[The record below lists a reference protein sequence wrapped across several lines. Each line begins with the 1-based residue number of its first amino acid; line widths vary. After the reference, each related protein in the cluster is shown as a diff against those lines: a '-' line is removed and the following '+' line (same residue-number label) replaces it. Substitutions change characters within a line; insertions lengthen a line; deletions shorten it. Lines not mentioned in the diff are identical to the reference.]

1 MKKNNFKIVKIDKSK
16 NLFNYEKKIL
26 INELILDLKLGYY
39 DFEKEKAQKV
49 KFSLEIDYQDK
60 KPSNDKDIKSIVNY
74 GTIVKFIT
82 KLIKK
87 KHYNFLETLAEAVFD
102 ELFKDKRIAKIMLK
116 IEKLEILKQCSSVGI
131 QITKKEVMISSEI
144 GKEVIKKELPLIP
157 KLPGVY
163 RMLNDKGDIL
173 YVGKAK
179 NLPNRLKSYVSEKN
193 HIIRTER
200 MLSQTRKLEITTTS
214 NESEA
219 LLLEANLIKKY
230 KPKFN
235 ILLRDD
241 KSFPFIFIGNK
252 DKWPQIKRHRG
263 KKTKKGFYFGPFASA
278 GSANWTIKM
287 IQKIFHLRVCD
298 DTVFKNRER
307 PCILYQIKRCSGPCV
322 GYIEKNE
329 YKKTVDDAI
338 EFVSGKSRKI
348 QKSLSD
354 QMEKASDNLDFEKAG
369 ILRDR
374 IKSLNIIQSSQRI
387 NEANLIEADVI
398 AGYKESGKTCIQVFF
413 YRSKQNWGNQAFFPK
428 HDPDE
433 KLSDILNSFVSQ
445 FYENKSV
452 PSSII
457 LSEEIKEKIL
467 IEKTLSQKEEKQIDI
482 SIAKKGSKLKVINQA
497 IKNAK
502 DSLTRKLYESQNNRE
517 LFDAVANKFNL
528 ETNINLIEVYDNSH
542 IQGTNSVGALIAYG
556 DEGFIKKRYRKFNI
570 KIQKNE
576 QDDYGMMREVLN
588 RRFKRAIQEKDN
600 YLTFPDL
607 VLIDGGK
614 GQYSVARETL
624 NELGLHDLPI
634 VAIAKGKQRN
644 SGNETF
650 FHNGKEFKFIKNDP
664 TLFFLQR
671 IRDESH
677 RFAISAHRAKRK
689 KGISKSLLDQIEGIG
704 SIRKRALLNHFGS
717 ARAVESA
724 SLDEIKSVEGVE
736 AKVAKKIYNFF
747 HE

>member
-1 MKKNNFKIVKIDKSK
+1 
-16 NLFNYEKKIL
+16 
-26 INELILDLKLGYY
+26 
-39 DFEKEKAQKV
+39 
-49 KFSLEIDYQDK
+49 
-60 KPSNDKDIKSIVNY
+60 
-74 GTIVKFIT
+74 
-82 KLIKK
+82 
-87 KHYNFLETLAEAVFD
+87 
-102 ELFKDKRIAKIMLK
+102 
-116 IEKLEILKQCSSVGI
+116 
-131 QITKKEVMISSEI
+131 MISSEA
-144 GKEVIKKELPLIP
+144 GKEIIKKQLPLIP
-157 KLPGVY
+157 KLPGIY
-163 RMLNDKGDIL
+163 RMLNSNNEIL

-179 NLPNRLKSYVSEKN
+179 SLPNRLKSYVTEKN

-200 MLSQTRKLEITTTS
+200 MLSQTKKIEITTTS

-241 KSFPFIFIGNK
+241 KSFPFIYIGNK
-252 DKWPQIKRHRG
+252 DKWPQIKKHRG
-263 KKTKKGFYFGPFASA
+263 KKEKEGFFFGPFASA

-298 DTVFKNRER
+298 DTVFKNRKR

-322 GYIEKNE
+322 GYINETE
-329 YKKTVDDAI
+329 YKKSVDNAI

-348 QKSLSD
+348 QKDLSS
-354 QMEKASDNLDFEKAG
+354 QMEKASEDLDFEKAT

-374 IKSLNIIQSSQRI
+374 IRSLNIIQSSQRI
-387 NEANLIEADVI
+387 NETNLLEADVI

-433 KLSDILNSFVSQ
+433 SLNNVLNSFVSQ

-452 PSSII
+452 PKSII
-457 LSEEIKEKIL
+457 LSEEIKEKSL
-467 IEKTLSQKEEKQIDI
+467 IEKTLSNKENKEIGI
-482 SIAKKGSKLKVINQA
+482 SIAKKGSKLKVINLA

-502 DSLTRKLYESQNNRE
+502 NSLNTKLYESQNNKE
-517 LFDAVANKFNL
+517 LFEHVVKKFNL
-528 ETNINLIEVYDNSH
+528 DSNINLIEVYDNSH
-542 IQGTNSVGALIAYG
+542 IQGTNSIGALIAFG

-570 KIQKNE
+570 KIEKNS

-600 YLTFPDL
+600 FLSFPDL

-614 GQYSVARETL
+614 GQYSTARETM
-624 NELGLHDLPI
+624 NELGLHDIPI
-634 VAIAKGKQRN
+634 IAIAKGKYRN
-644 SGNETF
+644 SGNEAF
-650 FHNGKEFKFIKNDP
+650 FHKGKEYKFQKNDP

-671 IRDESH
+671 LRDESH
-677 RFAISAHRAKRK
+677 RFVISAHRAKRK
-689 KGISKSLLDQIEGIG
+689 RAISKSLLDQIEGIG
-704 SIRKRALLNHFGS
+704 SVRKRALLNHFGS
-717 ARAVESA
+717 ARHVESA

-736 AKVAKKIYNFF
+736 EKVAKKIYNFF

>member
-1 MKKNNFKIVKIDKSK
+1 
-16 NLFNYEKKIL
+16 
-26 INELILDLKLGYY
+26 
-39 DFEKEKAQKV
+39 
-49 KFSLEIDYQDK
+49 
-60 KPSNDKDIKSIVNY
+60 
-74 GTIVKFIT
+74 
-82 KLIKK
+82 
-87 KHYNFLETLAEAVFD
+87 
-102 ELFKDKRIAKIMLK
+102 
-116 IEKLEILKQCSSVGI
+116 
-131 QITKKEVMISSEI
+131 MISSDT
-144 GKEVIKKELPLIP
+144 GKEVIKKELPLMP

-163 RMLNDKGDIL
+163 RMLNSKNEIL

-179 NLPNRLKSYVSEKN
+179 NLTNRLKSYVSEKN

-200 MLSQTRKLEITTTS
+200 MLSQTKKLEITTTS

-230 KPKFN
+230 KPKYN

-263 KKTKKGFYFGPFASA
+263 KKNKEGFYFGPFASA

-322 GYIEKNE
+322 NYIDEKE
-329 YKKTVDDAI
+329 YGQTVDDAI
-338 EFVSGKSRKI
+338 EFVSGKSRRI
-348 QKSLSD
+348 QKNLSK
-354 QMEKASDNLDFEKAG
+354 QMEKASEELDFEKAV

-387 NEANLIEADVI
+387 NEANLLEADVI

-433 KLSDILNSFVSQ
+433 SLKEILNSFISQ

-452 PSSII
+452 PKTII
-457 LSEEIKEKIL
+457 LNEEIKEKAL
-467 IEKTLSQKEEKQIDI
+467 IEKTLSKKENKEINI
-482 SIAKKGSKLKVINQA
+482 SVAKKGSKLKVVNQA

-502 DSLTRKLYESQNNRE
+502 DSLNRKLYESQNNKD
-517 LFDAVANKFNL
+517 LFDKVSKKFDL
-528 ETNINLIEVYDNSH
+528 ESNASLIEVYDNSH
-542 IQGTNSVGALIAYG
+542 IQGTNSVGALITYG

-570 KIQKNE
+570 KIKQNE
-576 QDDYGMMREVLN
+576 QDDYGMMKEVLN
-588 RRFKRAIQEKDN
+588 RRFKKAIQEKDN

-607 VLIDGGK
+607 VLVDGGK
-614 GQYSVARETL
+614 GQYSSARETM
-624 NELGLHDLPI
+624 NELGLHDIPI
-634 VAIAKGKQRN
+634 IAIAKGKFRN
-644 SGNETF
+644 SGDETF
-650 FHNGKEFKFIKNDP
+650 FHKGKSFKFQKNDP

-671 IRDESH
+671 IRDEAH

-689 KGISKSLLDQIEGIG
+689 KGISRSLLDQIEGVG
-704 SIRKRALLNHFGS
+704 SLRKRALLNHFGS

-724 SLDEIKSVEGVE
+724 SLDEIKTVQGVE
-736 AKVAKKIYNFF
+736 EKVAKKIYNFF

>member
-1 MKKNNFKIVKIDKSK
+1 
-16 NLFNYEKKIL
+16 
-26 INELILDLKLGYY
+26 
-39 DFEKEKAQKV
+39 
-49 KFSLEIDYQDK
+49 
-60 KPSNDKDIKSIVNY
+60 
-74 GTIVKFIT
+74 
-82 KLIKK
+82 
-87 KHYNFLETLAEAVFD
+87 
-102 ELFKDKRIAKIMLK
+102 
-116 IEKLEILKQCSSVGI
+116 
-131 QITKKEVMISSEI
+131 MISSDI

-163 RMLNDKGDIL
+163 RMLNAKNEIL

-200 MLSQTRKLEITTTS
+200 MLSQTKRLEITTTS

-219 LLLEANLIKKY
+219 LLLEANLIKKF

-241 KSFPFIFIGNK
+241 KSFPFIFISNK
-252 DKWPQIKRHRG
+252 EKWPQIKKHRG
-263 KKTKKGFYFGPFASA
+263 KKDKEGFFFGPFASA

-298 DTVFKNRER
+298 DTVFKKRER

-322 GYIEKNE
+322 GYIKEND
-329 YKKTVDDAI
+329 YKQTVEDAM
-338 EFVSGKSRKI
+338 EFVSGKSRRI
-348 QKSLSD
+348 QKNLSL
-354 QMEKASDNLDFEKAG
+354 QMEKASEELDFEKAA

-398 AGYKESGKTCIQVFF
+398 GGYKESGKTCIQVFF

-433 KLSDILNSFVSQ
+433 KLSDIINSFVSQ

-457 LSEEIKEKIL
+457 LSETIKEKVL
-467 IEKTLSQKEEKQIDI
+467 IEKTLSQKENKQITI
-482 SIAKKGSKLKVINQA
+482 SVAKKGSKLKVISQA

-502 DSLTRKLYESQNNRE
+502 DSLNRKLYESQNNRE
-517 LFDAVANKFNL
+517 LFDNISKKFHL
-528 ETNINLIEVYDNSH
+528 ETNLSLIEVYDNSH

-556 DEGFIKKRYRKFNI
+556 EEGFVKKRYRKFNI
-570 KIQKNE
+570 KNE
-576 QDDYGMMREVLN
+576 KILQDDYGMMKEVLT
-588 RRFKRAIQEKDN
+588 RRFKRALQEKDN

-614 GQYSVARETL
+614 GQYSVARETM
-624 NELGLHDLPI
+624 NELGLHDLPVI
-634 VAIAKGKQRN
+634 AIAKGKQRN

-650 FHNGKEFKFIKNDP
+650 FFNGKEFKFQKNDP

-677 RFAISAHRAKRK
+677 RFAISAHRSKRK

-704 SIRKRALLNHFGS
+704 SVRKRALLNHFGS

-724 SLDEIKSVEGVE
+724 SLEEIRSVEGVE
-736 AKVAKKIYNFF
+736 EKVAKKIYNFF

>member
-1 MKKNNFKIVKIDKSK
+1 MV
-16 NLFNYEKKIL
+16 
-26 INELILDLKLGYY
+26 
-39 DFEKEKAQKV
+39 
-49 KFSLEIDYQDK
+49 
-60 KPSNDKDIKSIVNY
+60 
-74 GTIVKFIT
+74 
-82 KLIKK
+82 
-87 KHYNFLETLAEAVFD
+87 
-102 ELFKDKRIAKIMLK
+102 
-116 IEKLEILKQCSSVGI
+116 SSD
-131 QITKKEVMISSEI
+131 I
-144 GKEVIKKELPLIP
+144 GKEVIKKEIPLVP

-163 RMLNDKGDIL
+163 RMLNSKNEVL

-200 MLSQTRKLEITTTS
+200 MLSQTAKLEITTTS

-219 LLLEANLIKKY
+219 LLLEANLIKKF
-230 KPKFN
+230 KPRFN

-263 KKTKKGFYFGPFASA
+263 KKNKEGFFFGPFASA

-287 IQKIFHLRVCD
+287 IQKIFQLRVCD

-322 GYIEKNE
+322 GYVKEDD
-329 YKKTVDDAI
+329 YKKSVEDAI

-348 QKSLSD
+348 QKNLSLE
-354 QMEKASDNLDFEKAG
+354 MEKSSEDLDFEKAA

-374 IKSLNIIQSSQRI
+374 IKSLNIIQSSQRV
-387 NEANLIEADVI
+387 NEANLVEADVI
-398 AGYKESGKTCIQVFF
+398 AGYKESGKTCVQVFF

-433 KLSDILNSFVSQ
+433 TLNEILNSFLSQ

-457 LSEEIKEKIL
+457 ISEEIKEKDL
-467 IEKTLSQKEEKQIDI
+467 IEKALTKKEGKQISI
-482 SIAKKGSKLKVINQA
+482 SVAKKGSKLNVINQA

-502 DSLTRKLYESQNNRE
+502 DSLNRKIYESQNNKE
-517 LFDAVANKFNL
+517 LFDEVTRKFDL
-528 ETNINLIEVYDNSH
+528 ENNINLVEVYDNSH
-542 IQGTNSVGALIAYG
+542 IQGSNSVGALITYG
-556 DEGFIKKRYRKFNI
+556 EEGFIKKRYRKFNI
-570 KIQKNE
+570 KIEKNE

-588 RRFKRAIQEKDN
+588 RRFKRAVHEKDN
-600 YLTFPDL
+600 YLTMPDL

-614 GQYSVARETL
+614 GQYSVARETM
-624 NELGLHDLPI
+624 NELGLHDIPI
-634 VAIAKGKQRN
+634 VAIAKGKFRN

-650 FHNGKEFKFIKNDP
+650 FHNGKEFKFEKNDP

-671 IRDESH
+671 IRDEAH

-689 KGISKSLLDQIEGIG
+689 KGINRSLLDQIEGIG

-736 AKVAKKIYNFF
+736 EKVAKKIYNFF

>member
-1 MKKNNFKIVKIDKSK
+1 
-16 NLFNYEKKIL
+16 
-26 INELILDLKLGYY
+26 
-39 DFEKEKAQKV
+39 
-49 KFSLEIDYQDK
+49 
-60 KPSNDKDIKSIVNY
+60 
-74 GTIVKFIT
+74 
-82 KLIKK
+82 
-87 KHYNFLETLAEAVFD
+87 
-102 ELFKDKRIAKIMLK
+102 ML
-116 IEKLEILKQCSSVGI
+116 
-131 QITKKEVMISSEI
+131 SSET
-144 GKEVIKKELPLIP
+144 GKEVIKKELPLMP

-163 RMLNDKGDIL
+163 RMLNSKNEIL

-179 NLPNRLKSYVSEKN
+179 NLTNRLKSYVSGKN

-200 MLSQTRKLEITTTS
+200 MLSQTKKLEITTTS

-230 KPKFN
+230 KPKYN

-252 DKWPQIKRHRG
+252 EKWPQIKRHRG
-263 KKTKKGFYFGPFASA
+263 KKNKEGFYFGPFASA

-322 GYIEKNE
+322 GYIKNDE
-329 YKKTVDDAI
+329 YKQTVEDAI

-348 QKSLSD
+348 QKNLSQ
-354 QMEKASDNLDFEKAG
+354 QMEKASEELDFERAT

-433 KLSDILNSFVSQ
+433 SLKEILNSFISQ

-452 PSSII
+452 PKLII
-457 LSEEIKEKIL
+457 INEEIKEKTL
-467 IEKTLSQKEEKQIDI
+467 IEKTLSKKESKEINI
-482 SIAKKGSKLKVINQA
+482 SVAKKGSKLKVINQA

-502 DSLTRKLYESQNNRE
+502 DSLNRKLYESQNNRD
-517 LFDAVANKFNL
+517 LFDKVAKKFDL
-528 ETNINLIEVYDNSH
+528 ETNVSLVEVYDNSH
-542 IQGTNSVGALIAYG
+542 IQGTNSVGALITFG
-556 DEGFIKKRYRKFNI
+556 EEGFIKKRYRKFNI
-570 KIQKNE
+570 KIKQNE
-576 QDDYGMMREVLN
+576 QDDYGMMKEVLN
-588 RRFKRAIQEKDN
+588 RRFKKAIQEKDN
-600 YLTFPDL
+600 YLSFPDL

-614 GQYSVARETL
+614 GQYSTARETL
-624 NELGLHDLPI
+624 NELGLHDIPI
-634 VAIAKGKQRN
+634 IAIAKGKFRN
-644 SGNETF
+644 SGDETF
-650 FHNGKEFKFIKNDP
+650 FHNGKSFKFQKNDP

-671 IRDESH
+671 IRDEAH

-724 SLDEIKSVEGVE
+724 SLDEIKTVEGVE
-736 AKVAKKIYNFF
+736 EKVAKKIYNFF

>member
-1 MKKNNFKIVKIDKSK
+1 MV
-16 NLFNYEKKIL
+16 
-26 INELILDLKLGYY
+26 
-39 DFEKEKAQKV
+39 
-49 KFSLEIDYQDK
+49 
-60 KPSNDKDIKSIVNY
+60 
-74 GTIVKFIT
+74 
-82 KLIKK
+82 
-87 KHYNFLETLAEAVFD
+87 
-102 ELFKDKRIAKIMLK
+102 
-116 IEKLEILKQCSSVGI
+116 SSD
-131 QITKKEVMISSEI
+131 I
-144 GKEVIKKELPLIP
+144 GKEIIKKELPLVP

-163 RMLNDKGDIL
+163 KMLNSKNEVL
-173 YVGKAK
+173 YIGKAK

-200 MLSQTRKLEITTTS
+200 MLSQTKKLEITTTS

-230 KPKFN
+230 KPRFN

-263 KKTKKGFYFGPFASA
+263 KKNKDGFFFGPFASA

-287 IQKIFHLRVCD
+287 IQKIFQLRVCD

-322 GYIEKNE
+322 GYVKEIDYEKS
-329 YKKTVDDAI
+329 VDDAI

-348 QKSLSD
+348 QKNLSQ
-354 QMEKASDNLDFEKAG
+354 QMEKSSSELDFEKAA

-387 NEANLIEADVI
+387 NEANLVEADVI

-433 KLSDILNSFVSQ
+433 NLNEIINSFVSQ

-467 IEKTLSQKEEKQIDI
+467 IEQALTKKEGKQINI
-482 SIAKKGSKLKVINQA
+482 TVAKTGTKLNVINQA

-502 DSLTRKLYESQNNRE
+502 DSLNRKIYESQNNKE
-517 LFDAVANKFNL
+517 LFEEVAKKFDL
-528 ETNINLIEVYDNSH
+528 EININMIEVYDNSH
-542 IQGTNSVGALIAYG
+542 NQGTNSVGALITYG
-556 DEGFIKKRYRKFNI
+556 EEGFIKKRYRKFNI
-570 KIQKNE
+570 KIEKNT
-576 QDDYGMMREVLN
+576 QDDYGMIKEVLN
-588 RRFKRAIQEKDN
+588 RRFKRAVQEKDN
-600 YLTFPDL
+600 YLTMPDL

-614 GQYSVARETL
+614 GQYSVARETM
-624 NELGLHDLPI
+624 NELGLHDIPVI
-634 VAIAKGKQRN
+634 AIAKGKFRN

-650 FHNGKEFKFIKNDP
+650 FHNGKDFKFEKNDP

-671 IRDESH
+671 IRDEAH

-689 KGISKSLLDQIEGIG
+689 KGISKSLLDQIDGIG

-736 AKVAKKIYNFF
+736 EKVAKKIYNFF

>member
-1 MKKNNFKIVKIDKSK
+1 
-16 NLFNYEKKIL
+16 
-26 INELILDLKLGYY
+26 
-39 DFEKEKAQKV
+39 
-49 KFSLEIDYQDK
+49 
-60 KPSNDKDIKSIVNY
+60 
-74 GTIVKFIT
+74 
-82 KLIKK
+82 
-87 KHYNFLETLAEAVFD
+87 
-102 ELFKDKRIAKIMLK
+102 
-116 IEKLEILKQCSSVGI
+116 
-131 QITKKEVMISSEI
+131 MISSEI

-163 RMLNDKGDIL
+163 RMLNDKGEIL

-179 NLPNRLKSYVSEKN
+179 NLPNRLKSYITEKS

-200 MLSQTRKLEITTTS
+200 MLSQTKNLEITTTS

-219 LLLEANLIKKY
+219 LLLEANLIKKH

-252 DKWPQIKRHRG
+252 DMWPQIKRHRG
-263 KKTKKGFYFGPFASA
+263 KKTKEGFYFGPFASA

-322 GYIEKNE
+322 GYVEKEE
-329 YKKTVDDAI
+329 YKKTVEDAI

-354 QMEKASDNLDFEKAG
+354 QMEKASEDLDFEKAM

-433 KLSDILNSFVSQ
+433 SLSNILNSFVSQ

-457 LSEEIKEKIL
+457 ISEEIKEKNL
-467 IEKTLSQKEEKQIDI
+467 IEKTLSRKEGKQVNL
-482 SIAKKGSKLKVINQA
+482 SVAKKGSKLKVINQA

-502 DSLTRKLYESQNNRE
+502 ESLNRKLYESQNNRE
-517 LFDAVANKFNL
+517 LFDLVSSKFNL

-542 IQGTNSVGALIAYG
+542 IQGTNSVGALIAFG
-556 DEGFIKKRYRKFNI
+556 EEGFIKKRYRKFNI
-570 KIQKNE
+570 KTKKNE

-600 YLTFPDL
+600 YLSFPEL
-607 VLIDGGK
+607 VIVDGGK
-614 GQYSVARETL
+614 GQYSVARESL
-624 NELGLHDLPI
+624 NELGLHEIPI
-634 VAIAKGKQRN
+634 IAIAKGKFRN

-650 FHNGKEFKFIKNDP
+650 FHNGKEYKFTKNDP

-724 SLDEIKSVEGVE
+724 SLEEIKSVDGVE

>member
-1 MKKNNFKIVKIDKSK
+1 
-16 NLFNYEKKIL
+16 
-26 INELILDLKLGYY
+26 
-39 DFEKEKAQKV
+39 
-49 KFSLEIDYQDK
+49 
-60 KPSNDKDIKSIVNY
+60 
-74 GTIVKFIT
+74 
-82 KLIKK
+82 
-87 KHYNFLETLAEAVFD
+87 
-102 ELFKDKRIAKIMLK
+102 
-116 IEKLEILKQCSSVGI
+116 
-131 QITKKEVMISSEI
+131 MISSDI
-144 GKEVIKKELPLIP
+144 GKEIIKKELPLIP

-163 RMLNDKGDIL
+163 RMLNSKNEIL

-179 NLPNRLKSYVSEKN
+179 NLTNRLKNYVSEKN

-200 MLSQTRKLEITTTS
+200 MLSQTKKLEITTTS

-230 KPKFN
+230 KPKYN

-263 KKTKKGFYFGPFASA
+263 KKNKEGFFFGPFASA
-278 GSANWTIKM
+278 GSANGTIKM
-287 IQKIFHLRVCD
+287 IQKIFQLRVCD
-298 DTVFKNRER
+298 DTVFKNRKR
-307 PCILYQIKRCSGPCV
+307 PCLLYQIKRCSGPCV
-322 GYIEKNE
+322 NYITEKE
-329 YKKTVDDAI
+329 YGQTVKDAI

-348 QKSLSD
+348 QKNLSK
-354 QMEKASDNLDFEKAG
+354 QMEIASEELNFEKAV
-369 ILRDR
+369 ILRDK

-387 NEANLIEADVI
+387 NEANLVEADVV

-433 KLSDILNSFVSQ
+433 NLKEILNSFISQ
-445 FYENKSV
+445 FYENKSA
-452 PSSII
+452 PKSII
-457 LSEEIKEKIL
+457 INEEIKEKSL
-467 IEKTLSQKEEKQIDI
+467 IEKTLSKKENKEINI

-502 DSLTRKLYESQNNRE
+502 DSLKRKLYESQNNKD
-517 LFDAVANKFNL
+517 LFDKVTKKFNL
-528 ETNINLIEVYDNSH
+528 ETIISLIEVYDNSH
-542 IQGTNSVGALIAYG
+542 IQGTDSVGALIAFG
-556 DEGFIKKRYRKFNI
+556 EEGFIKKRYRKFNI
-570 KIQKNE
+570 KIEQNE

-588 RRFKRAIQEKDN
+588 RRFKKAVQEKDN

-614 GQYSVARETL
+614 GQYSSARETI
-624 NELGLHDLPI
+624 NELGLHDIPI
-634 VAIAKGKQRN
+634 IAITKGKFRN

-650 FHNGKEFKFIKNDP
+650 FHNGKKFKFLKNDP

-671 IRDESH
+671 LRDEAH

-689 KGISKSLLDQIEGIG
+689 KNISRSLLDQIQGVG
-704 SIRKRALLNHFGS
+704 SGRKRALLNHFGS

-724 SLDEIKSVEGVE
+724 SLDEIKTVEGVE
-736 AKVAKKIYNFF
+736 EKVAKKIYNFF